1 MNAEFRVVPMP
12 VRQVTAAHAAD
23 VAGFLICSVRARART
38 YKRYMKNVPHL
49 PQEKPIP
56 GETAPAGSAE
66 TVC

>member
-1 MNAEFRVVPMP
+1 
-12 VRQVTAAHAAD
+12 
-23 VAGFLICSVRARART
+23 
-38 YKRYMKNVPHL
+38 VPHL